1 MVVGGLDDG
10 DRIGHVDVVEFEL
23 VQVVLFGAKVG
34 AYWRG
39 EAGLVAGV
47 MRHAAFR
54 VADESNRVRR
64 RRQHRRR
71 GSGGCEGRRR
81 CGLRAVGRGDRI
93 REKIPISISA
103 VARRAKVG
111 RNSIHRRPELLAL
124 IKSHQP
130 LSMVTDRPAPAPA
143 PGSESSIIAAL
154 QIRLTAKDATI
165 GQLKAQLRQRDDI
178 IATLQGELERLNA
191 DT

>member
-1 MVVGGLDDG
+1 M
-10 DRIGHVDVVEFEL
+10 
-23 VQVVLFGAKVG
+23 
-34 AYWRG
+34 
-39 EAGLVAGV
+39 
-47 MRHAAFR
+47 
-54 VADESNRVRR
+54 
-64 RRQHRRR
+64 
-71 GSGGCEGRRR
+71 
-81 CGLRAVGRGDRI
+81 
-93 REKIPISISA
+93 
-103 VARRAKVG
+103 ARRAKVG